1 MQAPNY
7 RANNR
12 LIFPPTLRLL
22 PLWTLG
28 AAMSPSCKKR
38 EASPRRVSK
47 NMLTSEHS
55 TPLHLLYCRPGMP
68 NPIETR

>member
-1 MQAPNY
+1 MAGTMARSLSRGEVLRLQALTQRLTAALKEFRVMHAPNF

-28 AAMSPSCKKR
+28 A
-38 EASPRRVSK
+38 V
-47 NMLTSEHS
+47 
-55 TPLHLLYCRPGMP
+55 PGP
-68 NPIETR
+68 DF